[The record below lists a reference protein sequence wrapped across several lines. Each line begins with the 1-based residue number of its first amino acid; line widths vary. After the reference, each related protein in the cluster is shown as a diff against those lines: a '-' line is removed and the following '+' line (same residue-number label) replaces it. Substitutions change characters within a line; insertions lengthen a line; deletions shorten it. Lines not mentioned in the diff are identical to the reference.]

1 MTALLHKLMRAT
13 LIGAVVA
20 SAPAAGFAQKIP
32 PRSHPYSADEMHQPA
47 APYSTPAAPAYEGSS
62 QPDWLN
68 TWPAMREDG
77 ANPAADANSVSPV
90 FEGPRPS
97 SAH

>member
-1 MTALLHKLMRAT
+1 MTTFLHKLIHAA
-13 LIGAVVA
+13 LIGAVVV
-20 SAPAAGFAQKIP
+20 SAPVAGFAQKIP
-32 PRSHPYSADEMHQPA
+32 PRSHSSAVDEMHQPA
-47 APYSTPAAPAYEGSS
+47 APYSAPAAPAYEGSS

-77 ANPAADANSVSPV
+77 ANPAVDANSVSPV